1 MKDEMIKRSV
11 PALAAVGL
19 GLVFSAS
26 AWAQQQPTPTPQPM
40 PNTPPAQQAAP
51 MPGQDAGVPAFGDL
65 DKNHDGRL
73 SRSEIPK
80 DVETLKPLRAH
91 FREADLDGNG
101 TLSEQEYVKYTA
113 AYKSS
118 DL

>member
-1 MKDEMIKRSV
+1 MKDEVMKRST
-11 PALAAVGL
+11 PLLAAISL
-19 GLVFSAS
+19 GLVLSAS
-26 AWAQQQPTPTPQPM
+26 AWAQQQPAAAPQPM
-40 PNTPPAQQAAP
+40 PAAPPAPQAAP
-51 MPGQDAGVPAFGDL
+51 APGQDVGVPAFGDL

-73 SRSEIPK
+73 TRSEVPK

-101 TLSEQEYVKYTA
+101 SLSEQEYLKYTT

-118 DL
+118 DM

>member
-1 MKDEMIKRSV
+1 
-11 PALAAVGL
+11 
-19 GLVFSAS
+19 
-26 AWAQQQPTPTPQPM
+26 M
-40 PNTPPAQQAAP
+40 PNTRPAQQAAP
-51 MPGQDAGVPAFGDL
+51 MPGQDGGVPAFGDL

-73 SRSEIPK
+73 SRGEIPK

-101 TLSEQEYVKYTA
+101 TLSEQEYAKYTA

-118 DL
+118 GL